1 LNSDAAEPLVAIH
14 KALGDSSV
22 TKFLSSLEINLTNV
36 GGFAIMKQDK
46 KKDRQTLF
54 NHRHS
59 LLEQLVI
66 VFLEN

>member
-1 LNSDAAEPLVAIH
+1 LSE
-14 KALGDSSV
+14 SSV
-22 TKFLSSLEINLTNV
+22 SKFITAVETNLPNV

-59 LLEQLVI
+59 LLEQLVRGPK
-66 VFLEN
+66 